1 MENVILLLK
10 LFIQSYDFGG
20 DFLFK
25 FLLGQLKTTHK
36 SGYIWKEN
44 NLSCYLLMHFRNNFF
59 IEVDGKRIEGSA
71 GDFVLHSPNGNYA
84 HGSRCEHEG
93 FINDWFFFSAD
104 EEDMD
109 FLKDLPYNKP
119 ISGGDGKIFSKFLS
133 EILSENIHNDELSP
147 LLISNLIFHM
157 LSVLRRTEAKNNIYK
172 FKNESHREMYQIRL
186 HIHKHCDEKL
196 NLKSMAKATGYSVSH
211 FCALYKKL
219 FNISPIDDLLNAR
232 LEMAKKLLAL
242 KNHKISEI
250 ADLCGFSSIYH
261 FSKFF
266 KNKTG
271 KNPSEY

>member
-1 MENVILLLK
+1 MI
-10 LFIQSYDFGG
+10 YGG
-20 DFLFK
+20 DYLFT

-36 SGYIWKEN
+36 PGYVWNEN
-44 NLSCYLLMHFRNNFF
+44 NLSCYLLMRFKNDFF
-59 IEVDGKRIEGSA
+59 IEIDGKRINGKA
-71 GDFVLHSPNGNYA
+71 GDFVLHAPNGNYA
-84 HGSRCEHEG
+84 HGPTSEREG
-93 FINDWFFFSAD
+93 FVNDWLFFSAD
-104 EEDMD
+104 ESQEE
-109 FLKDLPYNKP
+109 FLKSLPYNRP
-119 ISGGDGKIFSKFLS
+119 ISNGNGKAFTKFLS
-133 EILSENIHNDELSP
+133 EILNENIRNDQLSP

-157 LSVLRRTEAKNNIYK
+157 LAILKRAEAENNICEL
-172 FKNESHREMYQIRL
+172 KNESYREMYQIRL

-196 NLKSMAKATGYSVSH
+196 SLKSMAKITGYSVSH

-232 LEMAKKLLAL
+232 LEMAKKLIVL

-250 ADLCGFSSIYH
+250 ADLCGFSSIHH